1 MAKIEAADV
10 FQAIEKRKKN
20 NEECLV
26 PENALS
32 VEFYKGYALALEHI
46 KEFVNVLDI
55 GAEVIESLKSEGKFK
70 EGYKQAII
78 DGKTQY
84 QRPHGKWITI
94 DVFVV
99 KCSVCGVESFATPFC
114 PRCGADMREDKNET

>member
-32 VEFYKGYALALEHI
+32 VEFYKGYALALDHI
-46 KEFVNVLDI
+46 KEVVNVLDI
-55 GAEVIESLKSEGKFK
+55 GAEVIEKLK
-70 EGYKQAII
+70 EG
-78 DGKTQY
+78 GK
-84 QRPHGKWITI
+84 
-94 DVFVV
+94 
-99 KCSVCGVESFATPFC
+99 A
-114 PRCGADMREDKNET
+114 